1 MSEIQSA
8 KALIRTFVG
17 DLDAAASGEATRAAF
32 REHSADGLAYRG
44 VHPYNILTGS
54 DSVADHVWSPLKAA
68 MSLLQRRKDIFLAGH
83 NNLPGRS
90 GLWVVEMGN
99 LLGDFTQDWLGI
111 PATGKATYVPYVS
124 FYRIEDDRIAEMVE
138 FLDLLAAMTQA
149 GLNPWLQ
156 DHTGGFMMSPGP
168 RTHDGLLDGPQDAAA
183 TEKTF
188 ALTHEM
194 LADLAKSYTS
204 PADHIR
210 RYWHEDMNWFG
221 PTGIGAS
228 LGFAGYRRGHTEP
241 FEHKLDTVDI
251 LHEEVTAAEGNFSAV
266 MWWPCL
272 RMRNT
277 GDYMGVPANDALAE
291 MRVVDVYRREG
302 DKLAENWIFI
312 DMLHFLKDQGVDV
325 LANLQKVTRTRE
337 SPGT

>member
-1 MSEIQSA
+1 MSDIQSA
-8 KALIRTFVG
+8 KSLIRAFVG
-17 DLDAAASGEATRAAF
+17 GLDAAAPGEEARAVF
-32 REHSADGLAYRG
+32 REFSADGLAYRG
-44 VHPYNILTGS
+44 VHPFNFQTGP

-68 MSLLQRRKDIFLAGH
+68 MPLLQRRKDIYLCGH

-99 LLGDFTQDWLGI
+99 LLGDFTRDWLGI
-111 PATGKATYVPYVS
+111 PATGKATYIPYVS
-124 FYRIEDDRIAEMVE
+124 FYRIEDHRIVEIVE
-138 FLDLLAAMTQA
+138 FLDLLAALTQA

-168 RTHDGLLDGPQDAAA
+168 RTHDGLLDRQQDAAA
-183 TEKTF
+183 TERTF

-204 PADHIR
+204 PAEHMK
-210 RYWHEDMNWFG
+210 RYWHEEMNWFG

-228 LGFAGYRRGHTEP
+228 LGFAGYRRGHTGP
-241 FEHKLDTVDI
+241 FERKLETVDI
-251 LHEEVTAAEGNFSAV
+251 LREEVTAAEGNFSAV

-277 GDYMGVPANDALAE
+277 GDYMGVPASDSVAE

-302 DKLAENWIFI
+302 DRLAENWIFI

-325 LANLQKVTRTRE
+325 LSNLQKVT
-337 SPGT
+337 

>member
-1 MSEIQSA
+1 MSEIRGA
-8 KALIRTFVG
+8 KSLTRAFVAN
-17 DLDAAASGEATRAAF
+17 LDAAAPGEETRAAL
-32 REHSADGLAYRG
+32 REFSADGLAYRG
-44 VHPYNILTGS
+44 VHPFNMLTGS
-54 DSVADHVWSPLKAA
+54 DSVADRVWSPLKAA
-68 MSLLQRRKDIFLAGH
+68 MPLLQRRKDIHLCGH
-83 NNLPGRS
+83 NSLPGRS

-111 PATGKATYVPYVS
+111 PPTGKATYVPYVS
-124 FYRIEDDRIAEMVE
+124 FYRIEDDGIVEMVE
-138 FLDLLAAMTQA
+138 FLDLLAAITQA

-183 TEKTF
+183 TGRTF

-204 PADHIR
+204 PAGHMK

-228 LGFAGYRRGHTEP
+228 LGLSGYRRGHTEP
-241 FEHKLDTVDI
+241 FEHKLDIVDI
-251 LHEEVTAAEGNFSAV
+251 LPEEVTAAEGNFSAV

-277 GDYMGVPANDALAE
+277 GDYMGVPASDAVAE

-325 LANLQKVTRTRE
+325 LADLWK
-337 SPGT
+337 PA

>member
-1 MSEIQSA
+1 MSETQNA
-8 KALIRTFVG
+8 KSLIRAFVG
-17 DLDAAASGEATRAAF
+17 DLDAAAPGEETRVVF
-32 REHSADGLAYRG
+32 RQFSADGLAYRG
-44 VHPYNILTGS
+44 VHPFNVLTGS
-54 DSVADHVWSPLKAA
+54 DSVADLVWSPLKAA
-68 MSLLQRRKDIFLAGH
+68 MPILQRRKDIYLGGH
-83 NNLPGRS
+83 NSLPGRS

-99 LLGDFTQDWLGI
+99 LLGDFTQDWLSM
-111 PATGKATYVPYVS
+111 PATGKATYLPYVS
-124 FYRIEDDRIAEMVE
+124 FYRIENDRIVEMVE

-156 DHTGGFMMSPGP
+156 DQSGGFLMSPGP

-204 PADHIR
+204 PADHIK
-210 RYWHEDMNWFG
+210 RYWHEEMNWFG
-221 PTGIGAS
+221 PAGIGAS

-241 FEHKLDTVDI
+241 FEHKLDIVDI
-251 LHEEVTAAEGNFSAV
+251 LPEEVTAAEGNFSAV

-277 GDYMGVPANDALAE
+277 GDYMGVPANDAVAE

-312 DMLHFLKDQGVDV
+312 DMLHFLKNQGVDV
-325 LANLQKVTRTRE
+325 PANLQKVT
-337 SPGT
+337 

>member
-1 MSEIQSA
+1 M
-8 KALIRTFVG
+8 
-17 DLDAAASGEATRAAF
+17 
-32 REHSADGLAYRG
+32 
-44 VHPYNILTGS
+44 P
-54 DSVADHVWSPLKAA
+54 
-68 MSLLQRRKDIFLAGH
+68 LLQRRRDIFLGGH
-83 NNLPGRS
+83 NNLPGHS

-99 LLGDFTQDWLGI
+99 LLGDFTQEWLGI
-111 PATGKATYVPYVS
+111 PATGRATYLPYVS
-124 FYRIEDDRIAEMVE
+124 FYRIENDRIVEIVE
-138 FLDLLAAMTQA
+138 FLDILAAVTQA

-156 DHTGGFMMSPGP
+156 DHSGGFMMSPGP

-228 LGFAGYRRGHTEP
+228 LGFAGYRRGHTDP

-251 LHEEVTAAEGNFSAV
+251 LNEEVTAAEGNFSAV

-277 GDYMGVPANDALAE
+277 GDYMGIPANDALAE

-325 LANLQKVTRTRE
+325 LANLQNVT
-337 SPGT
+337 